1 VTITLGMMA
10 PMLPGKYCAF
20 FRFMHGDNQRF
31 GQKVWCDIMVE
42 EIQAEVSSLLNNEES
57 VEKMVE

>member
-1 VTITLGMMA
+1 
-10 PMLPGKYCAF
+10 
-20 FRFMHGDNQRF
+20 MHGDNQRF